1 MHEPPKSKQLPG
13 NPFALHGAQG
23 GPEAQALLAL
33 AWEIRTLTMLEH
45 PHVEHETVTK
55 RMKDSLE

>member
-1 MHEPPKSKQLPG
+1 MHEPPKSKHLPG
-13 NPFALHGAQG
+13 NPYAIHGAQG

-45 PHVEHETVTK
+45 PWIEHEEVAARLK
-55 RMKDSLE
+55 EQQ

>member
-1 MHEPPKSKQLPG
+1 MNYSPHLPG

-33 AWEIRTLTMLEH
+33 AWEIRTLIMLEH
-45 PHVEHETVTK
+45 PHVGHEAIDARLK
-55 RMKDSLE
+55 EQQ

>member
-1 MHEPPKSKQLPG
+1 MNYSPHLPN
-13 NPFALHGAQG
+13 NPYAIHGAQG

-45 PHVEHETVTK
+45 PHVEHEETLT
-55 RMKDSLE
+55 RLTGNER